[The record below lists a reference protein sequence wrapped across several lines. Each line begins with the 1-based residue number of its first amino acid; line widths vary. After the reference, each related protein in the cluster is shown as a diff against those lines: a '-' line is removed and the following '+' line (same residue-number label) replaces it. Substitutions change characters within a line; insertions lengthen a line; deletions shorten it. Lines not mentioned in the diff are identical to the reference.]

1 MNLDSRIPGAPL
13 GLALDLIGAMLV
25 VGGCGG
31 VVDWCDNVTVVGT
44 GNQGIVHCQR
54 SANGGATF
62 SARVAISNFT
72 FSNELQMTIDKS
84 GDVHIVWG
92 VMALPKLNTCAYP

>member
-1 MNLDSRIPGAPL
+1 MNLDSRIPDAPL

-25 VGGCGG
+25 VGGCGR

-62 SARVAISNFT
+62 SACVAISNFT
-72 FSNELQMTIDKS
+72 LTMNCK
-84 GDVHIVWG
+84 
-92 VMALPKLNTCAYP
+92 